1 MRAESLTKAYT
12 LYPSSWDRI
21 REILGFRRRPG
32 ADFLQHMAIDDVTLT
47 IRAGEKVAFIG
58 RNGAGKS
65 TLLKLI
71 TGLIEP
77 TSGRLEIRG
86 DAHALLQIGGGFH
99 PELTGRQNAYAYL
112 ANFGRSGEAAD
123 RAVDDIIG
131 FSELEEYID
140 QPLKTYSTGMQ
151 MRLIFAASTTI
162 APKLFVVDE
171 VLGVGDGYFQHK
183 SFGRIQELCE
193 RNGTTLLLV
202 SHDIYSA
209 AKLCER
215 MIWIDRGRIKFD
227 GDPKTALNLY
237 ESSIKQQEE
246 QRLRK
251 KAVLVGAVQLRDT
264 SERRAILIELLPA
277 NGWFAGQVDLLDARL
292 MSGPNE
298 LARLRMHQ
306 PESARGGGLLSA
318 QLEIVEEGSSW
329 QHIRGDGA
337 TSKVALADHGS
348 VFQKGLMRAVV
359 AAGTENLRLELQLAS
374 PSRQTL
380 IGLVYD
386 DGLRPRRAG
395 EIDLA
400 ADRKPQSLSLPLDC
414 TELPE
419 HHIIPTKAGE
429 RHGTGDVRITE
440 VLFFG
445 DETPFPTTRLTQLR
459 PFAVEIHLQKIN
471 PSALDIEIVVA
482 FQRDGVLDCMR
493 AFSSTLKMSS
503 GLGGNVVRFAAD
515 LMPLG
520 AADYNV
526 TVLVAKA
533 GYYELNP
540 TKSFSINP
548 GVIDVLLR
556 SLQIT
561 VAPAHLAYQGTVTA
575 CVAQWSLFQ
584 CNGNEIAETSFA
596 LSSPRIADFE
606 R

>member
-1 MRAESLTKAYT
+1 MSEIVVRAENLTKAYT
-12 LYPSSWDRI
+12 LYPSSWDRM

-32 ADFLQHMAIDDVTLT
+32 VDFPRHMAIDDVTLT
-47 IRAGEKVAFIG
+47 IRAAEKVAFIG

-65 TLLKLI
+65 TLLKLV

-77 TSGRLEIRG
+77 TSGRLDIRG
-86 DAHALLQIGGGFH
+86 DAHALLQIGAGFH

-112 ANFGRSGEAAD
+112 ANFGQSGEAAD

-183 SFGRIQELCE
+183 SFDRIQELCE
-193 RNGTTLLLV
+193 KNGTTLLLV
-202 SHDIYSA
+202 THDIYSA

-237 ESSIKQQEE
+237 EFSIKEQEE
-246 QRLRK
+246 QRLCK
-251 KAVLVGAVQLRDT
+251 KAVLVDASRLRNA
-264 SERRAILIELLPA
+264 SNGRAILIELHPA
-277 NGWFAGQVDLLDARL
+277 DGRFAGQVDVVDARL

-298 LARLRMHQ
+298 LVRLRMDQ
-306 PESARGGGLLSA
+306 PEFEEAVGSPTPR
-318 QLEIVEEGSSW
+318 LEIVEEGSSW
-329 QHIRGDGA
+329 QHIHGDGA
-337 TSKVALADHGS
+337 AASRVALAAHGS

-359 AAGTENLRLELQLAS
+359 PAGAENLRLELQLAS
-374 PSRQTL
+374 PSSQTL

-386 DGLRPRRAG
+386 DSLRPRRAG
-395 EIDLA
+395 EIELSPDC
-400 ADRKPQSLSLPLDC
+400 KPGSLSLPLDC
-414 TELPE
+414 SALPE
-419 HHIIPTKAGE
+419 YQEVRNRVRE

-440 VLFFG
+440 VLFFN

-459 PFAVEIHLQKIN
+459 PFALEIRLQKIN

-503 GLGGNVVRFAAD
+503 GSGENVVRFAAD

-520 AADYNV
+520 VADYNV
-526 TVLVAKA
+526 TVMVAKA
-533 GYYELNP
+533 GYYESNP
-540 TKSFSINP
+540 TKFYSINP
-548 GVIDVLLR
+548 GVIDVVGRLFKI
-556 SLQIT
+556 S
-561 VAPAHLAYQGTVTA
+561 VASAHHAYQGTVVA
-575 CVAQWSLFQ
+575 CVGQWSLSA
-584 CNGNEIAETSFA
+584 GNTS
-596 LSSPRIADFE
+596 
-606 R
+606 